1 MKSFVQKLDV
11 AGLLS
16 FILGFGFKFMHWP
29 GAQLLWFLGCL
40 LCILPLIAKLK
51 QSKSLLA
58 KLFYLLLMLFVF
70 LSLGWGGG
78 NIISLKLI
86 HCGILIALLLLKMI
100 TLLSAVNSANSTSRI
115 VEKRLIILIFL
126 TGITFC
132 ISFGLFYFFYWANVI
147 VAYVLFT
154 SVFLAITTILYYYKN
169 RIQFEH
175 LQYFKIKIDAVKLG
189 ILIFF
194 LFQIQNSFWNKIP
207 VFTVEK
213 DFYTYEKLQIENK
226 KYISE
231 TELININNFS
241 PEIQKMATKMNTTI
255 TNEIYEIQDLKI
267 DMLNFYDERN
277 YHIKKQKA
285 GIVIEIHFLKY
296 PYMLTSSYFSD
307 FTRARVLTSNLRKQN
322 DILLKTIQNY
332 DFQMDN
338 KYVSGSGDSSQ
349 TNQLVKNTLLTHLA
363 YFNDESNLF
372 TLENSKDLYS
382 QYSDN
387 WYVGNLCYS
396 TFIGS
401 ITKLT
406 ELENK
411 LLKLRYETLVFLS
424 IQNDLTK
431 K

>member
-1 MKSFVQKLDV
+1 
-11 AGLLS
+11 
-16 FILGFGFKFMHWP
+16 
-29 GAQLLWFLGCL
+29 
-40 LCILPLIAKLK
+40 
-51 QSKSLLA
+51 
-58 KLFYLLLMLFVF
+58 
-70 LSLGWGGG
+70 
-78 NIISLKLI
+78 
-86 HCGILIALLLLKMI
+86 
-100 TLLSAVNSANSTSRI
+100 
-115 VEKRLIILIFL
+115 
-126 TGITFC
+126 
-132 ISFGLFYFFYWANVI
+132 
-147 VAYVLFT
+147 
-154 SVFLAITTILYYYKN
+154 
-169 RIQFEH
+169 
-175 LQYFKIKIDAVKLG
+175 
-189 ILIFF
+189 LIFF
-194 LFQIQNSFWNKIP
+194 LIQIQNSFWSKIP
-207 VFTVEK
+207 VFTAEK
-213 DFYTYEKLQIENK
+213 DFYTYEKLQLANK

-231 TELININNFS
+231 TELININSFS
-241 PEIQKMATKMNTTI
+241 PEIQKMATSINTTI

-267 DMLNFYDERN
+267 DLLNFYDERN

-307 FTRARVLTSNLRKQN
+307 FRRGRVFTSNLRKQN
-322 DILLKTIQNY
+322 DILLKTIQSH
-332 DFQMDN
+332 DFQMDE

-349 TNQLVKNTLLTHLA
+349 TNQVVKNTLLTHLA

-382 QYSDN
+382 HYSDN

-424 IQNDLTK
+424 IQNDLNK